1 MEKTIL
7 PDHELQHPPHA
18 RSHNPGW
25 TRRCPHLEAAAV
37 GLDPALGSETPSR
50 NRITLCGAHRLQGAT
65 INKLMDLTLHP
76 CSSVLV
82 RSAEVRRIPRLAIR
96 SKQPTH
102 RQPSCVSLQPT
113 IDIQSPSGKCR
124 GQFWTQS
131 LEQYR
136 PSHKQ
141 VSLRQK
147 VHARIQGQLHLGGI
161 FLLMMRTMQIL

>member
-113 IDIQSPSGKCR
+113 IDIQSPSGKCI
-124 GQFWTQS
+124 GNFWARN
-131 LEQYR
+131 LKQYIHNKVSPATR
-136 PSHKQ
+136 PCTISKVQ
-141 VSLRQK
+141 VY
-147 VHARIQGQLHLGGI
+147 LGGT
-161 FLLMMRTMQIL
+161 FLLMMRMR